1 MDPQV
6 IMSQRSS
13 GFRRLRFCAEL
24 EPGYRQC
31 RASAVRDRARL
42 VSVAGLLIFGI
53 FILLDLTTLPP
64 ELAEVTVTI
73 RLTVTCPVIGLI
85 YWLSHRR
92 WPGDLTFERLYTL
105 AYLAGGLSVVAIIA
119 AARLRDFPLP
129 YEGMLLMLMFG
140 YFAMGLPFFSASLAS
155 ALIILAYLI
164 GELNIGLATHELM
177 INLFFVLTANG
188 IGMIGAWLT
197 EYRHR
202 AHYLD
207 QQLIHQLHQIAAEES
222 ERKSR
227 LITVASHDL
236 RQPLNIIS
244 LTLSNLAE
252 TSLPTEQQALVHRLQ
267 GTVGHFQRLLGTM
280 LDSSRINEGMIH
292 PEPQVIDL
300 DGLLDQLIDLTV
312 DHADLHDIRLYRAE
326 AGSPK
331 QVLADPQ
338 LLLRALQNL
347 VFNGIDHSG
356 GTDIRISAKLRHG
369 LVRISVS
376 DNGGGIDPQL
386 GDRVFQPFIRGTGN
400 QEHSAG
406 LGLGLAI
413 VKELTELMHGTCG
426 VSTAIDAGTTFWLDL
441 PALPLTTVH
450 PQIAEQQAPPWSVT
464 ATPSGA
470 PD

>member
-6 IMSQRSS
+6 IMSQQSS
-13 GFRRLRFCAEL
+13 GFRRLRFCTEL
-24 EPGYRQC
+24 EPAYRQR
-31 RASAVRDRARL
+31 RALAVRERARL
-42 VSVAGLLIFGI
+42 VSAAGLLIFGI
-53 FILLDLTTLPP
+53 FILLDLATLPP
-64 ELAEVTVTI
+64 ALAEVTVTI
-73 RLTVTCPVIGLI
+73 RLTVTCPVIALI
-85 YWLSHRR
+85 CWLSHQR
-92 WPGDLTFERLYTL
+92 WPGDLAFERLYTL

-164 GELNIGLATHELM
+164 CELTIGVATHALM
-177 INLFFVLTANG
+177 NNLFFMLTANG

-207 QQLIHQLHQIAAEES
+207 QQLLHQLHQTAAEES

-236 RQPLNIIS
+236 RQPLNIIG
-244 LTLSNLAE
+244 LTLANLAA

-280 LDSSRINEGMIH
+280 LDISRINEGMIH
-292 PEPQVIDL
+292 PEPQVVDL

-312 DHADLHDIRLYRAE
+312 DHAELRKIRLYRTETASE
-326 AGSPK
+326 L

-356 GTDIRISAKLRHG
+356 GTDIRISAMPRHG

-376 DNGGGIDPQL
+376 DNGSGIDPQL
-386 GDRVFQPFIRGTGN
+386 GDRVFQPFIRGAGN
-400 QEHSAG
+400 NEHSTG

-426 VSTAIDAGTTFWLDL
+426 VSTAVDAGTTFWLDL
-441 PALPLTTVH
+441 PALPLT
-450 PQIAEQQAPPWSVT
+450 PAQPPMAQQQVSPWSAT
-464 ATPSGA
+464 ANPSGV